1 MLVTERHK
9 IIKIVFRYIKS
20 IIKLLVRRKKITYHD
35 FEEAGNYLYSLSK
48 REIEKF
54 ALGLNYKIVAFKGI
68 NDAYFKGVEE
78 EKLSDKGPL
87 QKKVKFLITM
97 ADIFCKFG
105 FMNYGMLAVYIFK
118 EEPSNELLQNLKKAG
133 CEIIYLPNNPY
144 IDIA

>member
-68 NDAYFKGVEE
+68 NDAYFEGVEK

-87 QKKVKFLITM
+87 QKK
-97 ADIFCKFG
+97 
-105 FMNYGMLAVYIFK
+105 
-118 EEPSNELLQNLKKAG
+118 
-133 CEIIYLPNNPY
+133 
-144 IDIA
+144 